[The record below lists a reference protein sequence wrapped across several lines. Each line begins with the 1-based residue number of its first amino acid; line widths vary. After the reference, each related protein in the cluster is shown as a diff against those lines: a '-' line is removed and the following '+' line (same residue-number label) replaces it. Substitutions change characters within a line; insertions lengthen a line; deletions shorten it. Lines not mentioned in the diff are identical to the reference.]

1 MRERQV
7 RDNAERLGGQA
18 ELTRIALHDAHGRTA
33 PEALAQAAYE
43 GRIDLNRDDTSGA
56 LRELGREHAG
66 ARTDLD
72 DEIAACDAGV
82 PDEVSG
88 EARDEEVL
96 TGPGA

>member
-1 MRERQV
+1 VREGQV
-7 RDNAERLGGQA
+7 RDHAEGLGRQA
-18 ELTRIALHDAHGRTA
+18 ELTRIALHDAHGGAA
-33 PEALAQAAYE
+33 PEARTQAAYE
-43 GRIDLNRDDTSGA
+43 GRIDLNRDDTTGA

-72 DEIAACDAGV
+72 DEIAARDAGV